1 MKIKPEKRWYL
12 KETKLIYNAPFVEV
26 VTTLVRSSDGG
37 VVELVFAAMEETVVV
52 CTRSSSVIMVSE
64 CNRVLKIGFDV
75 FNEKVKVIYQF
86 EEFEL
91 STFFFV

>member
-1 MKIKPEKRWYL
+1 M

-75 FNEKVKVIYQF
+75 KGGSNLSIWRVWVIYLF
-86 EEFEL
+86 L
-91 STFFFV
+91 RL